1 MKVLSIISFYSNGA
15 KRIENNWRKKCFDI
29 FSFDQFHSWICLNE
43 ASGSLY
49 PILYLSSSTFFEIVF
64 ENGVSIERPGDIAG
78 YLRNQINTQGVDK
91 PSINIFFA
99 FFQ

>member
-1 MKVLSIISFYSNGA
+1 M
-15 KRIENNWRKKCFDI
+15 
-29 FSFDQFHSWICLNE
+29 NE

-49 PILYLSSSTFFEIVF
+49 PILYIELFVPNSSSTFFEIVF

-91 PSINIFFA
+91 PSINIFSR
-99 FFQ
+99 FFNKKRHRVTKWESELFHTELVINGWTI